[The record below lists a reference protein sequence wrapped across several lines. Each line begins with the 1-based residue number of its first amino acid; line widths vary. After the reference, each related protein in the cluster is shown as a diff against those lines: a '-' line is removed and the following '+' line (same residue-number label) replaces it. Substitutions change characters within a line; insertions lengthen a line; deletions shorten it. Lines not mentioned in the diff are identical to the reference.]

1 MTRIC
6 IEIDGNG
13 ASTEPQVRTYSTVL
27 GDGSQSD
34 FNVDHELNSQGVFLN
49 AYDASTGERVEDYS
63 VTYTNANR
71 AVLRFDAPP
80 ANQSVRVQAVSVTAP
95 PAPQP

>member
-13 ASTEPQVRTYSTVL
+13 NTTPQPSVRTYSTVL

-34 FNVDHELNSQGVFLN
+34 FNVDHNLNSQGVFLN
-49 AYDASTGERVEDYS
+49 AYDANTGERIEDFAT
-63 VTYTNANR
+63 TYTNANR
-71 AVLRFDAPP
+71 SVLRFDTPP
-80 ANQSVRVQAVSVTAP
+80 AAESVRVQAVSVTAP
-95 PAPQP
+95 EA